1 MNKSLLILALETL
14 REQVIGSTDWS
25 SDYTAAYNNGQKNL
39 DELDRHIELLKKFT
53 PVLLYEYSWI
63 ISM

>member
-25 SDYTAAYNNGQKNL
+25 SDYTAAYNNGKKNL

-53 PVLLYEYSWI
+53 PVLL
-63 ISM
+63 